1 MGTETTDVIAVF
13 KSIKGNNTKN
23 NKKKEIKHQFYVE
36 VTNVL

>member
-1 MGTETTDVIAVF
+1 MDTEPTDVIAVF

-23 NKKKEIKHQFYVE
+23 KKEIKHQFHAG

>member
-23 NKKKEIKHQFYVE
+23 KKKRDKAS
-36 VTNVL
+36 VLH

>member
-23 NKKKEIKHQFYVE
+23 KKKEIKHQFYVE